1 MARKTGLARGK
12 SQGQVRQQVLP
23 PRAPRALNGALF
35 VLLGLGLVAAGLMSW
50 NLSYGL
56 PFYYHPDEPI
66 KGMSAV
72 ELVRGRI
79 PPRFNH
85 PQFMLFFSAP
95 FLYVAK
101 GLGAHPILAA
111 RASVATL
118 GVATVLLLFVVGRS
132 LAGRMAGAAAAL
144 IYATAPLVVV
154 AAHDFKEDIPLAFW
168 LTVQLF
174 FLVRYLRAGRPRDL
188 YLAAVAL
195 GVAIGTKYTGLIAIP
210 LLAGAGIFGFRPA
223 SERHWKMLVIA
234 GGLALAGFL
243 FSTPSILRYP
253 REFLIGLSF
262 EAQHAFSGHGLRDEL
277 DAAGRYSVR
286 HQGDPLRISAISSLW
301 TYHLRFSLVPG
312 ISIAGLLLALV
323 GAFKAATKGD
333 RAWWLVAGG
342 LGLFYFVLESLP
354 LKPPPF
360 AARYMVAALPYTALL
375 GGGAIAFTW
384 ESRLP
389 LKALIGVLL
398 AATIGMNGFRSVQ
411 QVRAMRPETRDRAR
425 AWIMQNVPHGAR
437 LIIPGL
443 IWYTPFAGSL
453 RQQDVPYDIVPFENP
468 SFSELLNAGLDP
480 RSYLVV
486 SSFNYQ
492 RYLDHPHFNPEM
504 SRFYRL
510 LFERYAPLTTVQ
522 APFQSLG
529 YHNPTI
535 MVYHLASGPPAQPV
549 PLFAPR

>member
-1 MARKTGLARGK
+1 MARKTSLARGEGR
-12 SQGQVRQQVLP
+12 GQIRQQALTP
-23 PRAPRALNGALF
+23 AAPRALSSTLL
-35 VLLGLGLVAAGLMSW
+35 VLIGLVLVGAGLMSW

-132 LAGRMAGAAAAL
+132 LAGRIAGATSAL
-144 IYATAPLVVV
+144 IYVTAPLVVV

-188 YLAAVAL
+188 YLAAAAL

-210 LLAGAGIFGFRPA
+210 LLASAVIFGFRPA
-223 SERHWKMLVIA
+223 SERYWKMLVIA
-234 GGLALAGFL
+234 GGLAIAGFL

-253 REFLIGLSF
+253 RDFMTGLSF
-262 EAQHAFSGHGLRDEL
+262 EAQHAVFGHGLRDEL
-277 DAAGRYSVR
+277 DAAGGYSVK

-301 TYHLRFSLVPG
+301 TYHLRYSLVPG
-312 ISIAGLLLALV
+312 ISIAGLILVLV
-323 GAFKAATKGD
+323 GAFMTVRRGD
-333 RAWWLVAGG
+333 RAWWLVSAA
-342 LGLFYFVLESLP
+342 LGLFYFALETLP

-360 AARYMVAALPYTALL
+360 AARYMVVVVPYAALL
-375 GGGAIAFTW
+375 GGGALATAW
-384 ESRLP
+384 ESRPP
-389 LKALIGVLL
+389 LKVLIGLL
-398 AATIGMNGFRSVQ
+398 FAVTIGMNGFRSIQ
-411 QVRAMRPETRDRAR
+411 QVRAMRPDTRDTAR
-425 AWIMQNVPHGAR
+425 EWIVQHVPQGAR
-437 LIIPGL
+437 LILPGL

-453 RQQDVPYDIVPFENP
+453 RQQDVPYEIVPLETP
-468 SFSELLNAGLDP
+468 SFSELLTTSLDP

-492 RYLDHPHFNPEM
+492 RHLDHPDFDPEM

-510 LFERYAPLTTVQ
+510 LFDRYAPLTTIQV
-522 APFQSLG
+522 PFQPLG

-535 MVYHLASGPPAQPV
+535 MVYHLAGGPSDPPV
-549 PLFAPR
+549 P